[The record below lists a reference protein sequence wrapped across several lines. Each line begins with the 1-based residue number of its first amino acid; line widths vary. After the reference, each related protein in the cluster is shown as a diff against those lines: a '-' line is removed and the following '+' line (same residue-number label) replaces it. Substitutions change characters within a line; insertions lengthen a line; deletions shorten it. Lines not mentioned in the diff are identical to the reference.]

1 MKYLLRNRKRVFLV
15 VVILVLTVIAF
26 YFIYNNSVNHDA
38 LMIKEKYERINDTVV
53 EGMDGKKYQSVYI
66 KSNAPIKNV
75 TVKEAVEFIK
85 EDKGILFIGYSECP
99 WCRNALPVLLSASLE
114 EKKEVMYLDAKEV
127 RDEFEV
133 VDGKLKKTKKASK
146 YYYELL
152 ELLDDYLD
160 EYKVYD
166 EEKKEYDTKEKR
178 IYVPFVVFV
187 NNKEIVGTHTGTVD
201 LKENQS
207 VFDKL
212 DEKQKEELKKI
223 YLSYLDKMDADM
235 CTNTGC

>member
-1 MKYLLRNRKRVFLV
+1 MKYLLGNKKRVVLVLFL
-15 VVILVLTVIAF
+15 LVLTVIAF
-26 YFIYNNSVNHDA
+26 YYIYNNSVNHDA
-38 LMIKEKYERINDTVV
+38 LMIKEKYERINNTVV

-75 TVKEAVEFIK
+75 TLKEAVQFIK

-99 WCRNALPVLLSASLE
+99 WCRNALPVLLDAAISE
-114 EKKEVMYLDAKEV
+114 NKEVMYLDAKEV
-127 RDEFEV
+127 RDEFKV
-133 VDGKLKKTKKASK
+133 VDGTLKKTKKASK

-166 EEKKEYDTKEKR
+166 EKNKEYDTKEKR

-187 NNKEIVGTHTGTVD
+187 NNKEIVGTHMGTVELGKEQGVYD
-201 LKENQS
+201 CLTDLQKKQLKE
-207 VFDKL
+207 
-212 DEKQKEELKKI
+212 I
-223 YLSYLDKMDADM
+223 YLDLIEKIDSNM